1 MAKGQ
6 NRGNREPKKP
16 KQNKPKKTESTLSA
30 VATTFQDKSTPKP
43 KKGGK
48 K

>member
-16 KQNKPKKTESTLSA
+16 KQNKPKKVESKLSN
-30 VATTFQDKSTPKP
+30 VAATFHDKLSPMP

>member
-16 KQNKPKKTESTLSA
+16 KQNKPKKTESTQSSVTAAFHEKLN
-30 VATTFQDKSTPKP
+30 PKA

>member
-16 KQNKPKKTESTLSA
+16 KAAAKKPPAETM
-30 VATTFQDKSTPKP
+30 ATKFQSPAKANRPK
-43 KKGGK
+43 GDGK
-48 K
+48 

>member
-16 KQNKPKKTESTLSA
+16 KQNKPKKAESTLSN
-30 VATTFQDKSTPKP
+30 VAAAFEDRKNAKSKT
-43 KKGGK
+43 GGK